1 MWGPLRAWLEYL
13 TPLVLLDW
21 AAVVLLITLVL
32 FFTRKTRAA
41 WLIRG
46 FVILIVLSAATQ
58 PFPALHQLID
68 TLALGGV
75 VALAVLFQPELRKVL
90 ERLGRGDWLEWVP
103 TLGQAAVPPLLPEG
117 EDSLDCLL
125 QAVKELSQNRTGAL
139 VVIESTDRPIDPLIY
154 TDRGVT
160 LDSKVS
166 RELLLTIFQTSTL
179 LHDGAVVVK
188 GDRIQVAGA
197 ILPMSER
204 AASRQLGTRHR
215 AAMGITEQADCL
227 CVVVSEE
234 TGSIS
239 LAEGGRL
246 ERPLTSSKLEE
257 LLVQR
262 LRPQL
267 DPANGSAPWLQWVS
281 RRLPDGPPGRL
292 LSVLRNA
299 LSKE

>member
-1 MWGPLRAWLEYL
+1 MWGPLRAWFAYL

-21 AAVVLLITLVL
+21 ACVVLLIVLVL
-32 FFTRKTRAA
+32 YFTRKTRAA

-58 PFPALHQLID
+58 PLPALHQLID
-68 TLALGGV
+68 TVVLGGV
-75 VALAVLFQPELRKVL
+75 VALAVLFQPELRRLL
-90 ERLGRGDWLEWVP
+90 EQLGRGDWLEWVP
-103 TLGQAAVPPLLPEG
+103 TLGRPDAPPMLPDG
-117 EDSLDCLL
+117 SDWQGNLL

-139 VVIESTDRPIDPLIY
+139 VVIEPEQRTIDPLIY
-154 TDRGVT
+154 TDPGVV
-160 LDSKVS
+160 LDSKLS

-188 GDRIQVAGA
+188 GDRVKAAGV

-215 AAMGITEQADCL
+215 AAMGITEQTDCL

-257 LLVQR
+257 LLTQR
-262 LRPQL
+262 LHPPL
-267 DPANGSAPWLQWVS
+267 NPANSNVPWLQWMN
-281 RRLPDGPPGRL
+281 RWPDGPPGRL